1 MDNNIK
7 TNKAKSYSPLDYFSV
22 IIVLFS
28 LIFTRLLIK
37 MDDGHFL
44 GIAMAPDFTY
54 LGFLKER
61 YYNLSG
67 RTVGEFLVMFFLRH
81 NFIWYQLCNSAMIIY
96 IVWFWCKLSDKFSGQ
111 IQQRNRHIFCC
122 CAMFLMIISCLN
134 PSVFW
139 FAGSFSYLWPFT
151 GILLTISPLVFY
163 IFDNKLNNKMLVASF
178 FGTFLGTA
186 QEQACAST
194 IALYILL
201 TVIIIIKKSNFKLR
215 LLIPILPITICS
227 YFLFSAPG
235 IKGRTAMEATSGFP
249 AFFEMSVFE
258 KLFAGLCVFIANI
271 FYLSNFL
278 ILLFIAFLS
287 VMLYTLSKNKALA
300 KKLLIT
306 ANAFSVFV
314 CVILNYSVAAS
325 AHSMPHMIFRSA
337 FISGEFN
344 IYSIILI
351 TFGILLL
358 VMLLGMTIILTVKD
372 KKAGF
377 AVLICCAA
385 GFGCAMALSF
395 SPTMFKSGQRIF
407 FFTNMFIVTACAIL
421 ISRVP
426 NSRTSRFLLKSS
438 VVYGSLTF
446 LVDLFAFS
454 FIELPLMG

>member
-7 TNKAKSYSPLDYFSV
+7 ITKAKSYSPLDFFSV

-44 GIAMAPDFTY
+44 GIATAPNFTY

-81 NFIWYQLCNSAMIIY
+81 NFIWYQLCNSALIIY
-96 IVWFWCKLSDKFSGQ
+96 IVWFWCKLSDKFNGQ

-122 CAMFLMIISCLN
+122 CAMFLMIVSCLN

-139 FAGSFSYLWPFT
+139 YAGSFSYLWPFA
-151 GILLTISPLVFY
+151 GVLLTISPLVFY
-163 IFDNKLNNKMLVASF
+163 IFDDRLNNKILVASF
-178 FGTFLGTA
+178 FGAFLGTA

-194 IALYILL
+194 IALYIILI
-201 TVIIIIKKSNFKLR
+201 VIIIVKKSNFKPQ
-215 LLIPILPITICS
+215 LLIPLLPIAICS

-235 IKGRTAMEATSGFP
+235 IDGRTAMEAASGFP
-249 AFFEMSVFE
+249 AFFEMSIFQ
-258 KLFAGLCVFIANI
+258 KLFAGFCVFIANV

-278 ILLFIAFLS
+278 ILLFIALIS
-287 VMLYTLSKNKALA
+287 VMLYKLSKNQPLA
-300 KKLLIT
+300 KKLLIA

-314 CVILNYSVAAS
+314 CVILNYSVSAS
-325 AHSMPHMIFRSA
+325 THSMPHMVFRNT

-351 TFGILLL
+351 AFGILLL
-358 VMLLGMTIILTVKD
+358 IMLLGMIIILTVQD
-372 KKAGF
+372 KKVGL

-395 SPTMFKSGQRIF
+395 SPTMFKSGQRVF
-407 FFTNMFIVTACAIL
+407 FFTNMFVITACAIL
-421 ISRVP
+421 ISCVP
-426 NSRTSRFLLKSS
+426 NSRVSRFLLKCS